1 MRQITTDQLHEL
13 LVAHEPPCISL
24 YQPTHRRHP
33 DNQQDPIRYR
43 NVLGVMETSLREKYP
58 TRQVRE
64 ILESFQ
70 ALSRD
75 NEFWN
80 HRTDGLAILS
90 SPEKFEI
97 FELQRPV
104 RELLVVADSF
114 HTKPLLRI
122 LQSADRYQILCL
134 TRSEAKLYEGNRD
147 ALDPV
152 EITNVTATM
161 AQTLGDQR
169 NQRHQLVGSYGL
181 SSGLQTGGGGNAPF
195 HGHGSTANEVENETV
210 RFFRAVDQGILEH
223 HSRPSGLPLL
233 LAALPESH
241 DSFRQVSHNPFLMA
255 GGITKDPESLSLDQ
269 LRTLAWESIE
279 PLYLARLEGLKEN
292 FQTARSRQAGSA
304 DLSDIAKAVIASRVG
319 SLLVEA
325 DRVIPGRFDRETGA
339 IHFEPLGSPNVDD
352 LIDDL
357 MEAVLR
363 TGGEA
368 IVVPAERMPT
378 DTGLAA
384 TFRH

>member
-1 MRQITTDQLHEL
+1 MRQITTEQLTGL
-13 LVAHEPPCISL
+13 LVAHEPPSISL

-43 NVLGVMETSLREKYP
+43 NLLGEMETSLREKYP
-58 TRQVRE
+58 TREVRA
-64 ILESFQ
+64 ILENFQ
-70 ALSRD
+70 ALARD

-90 SPEKFEI
+90 SPEMFEI

-122 LQSADRYQILCL
+122 LQSAERYQILCL
-134 TRSEAKLYEGNRD
+134 TRSEARLYEGNRD

-152 EITNVTATM
+152 ELTNVPATM
-161 AQTLGDQR
+161 TETLGDQR
-169 NQRHQLVGSYGL
+169 FQRHQMVGSYGL
-181 SSGLQTGGGGNAPF
+181 QAGGGGKALF
-195 HGHGSTANEVENETV
+195 HGHGSTADEVEIDTN
-210 RFFRAVDQGILEH
+210 RFFRAIDRGILEY
-223 HSRPSGLPLL
+223 HSRPSGLPLM

-241 DSFRQVSHNPFLMA
+241 DSFRQVSNNPFLMA
-255 GGITKDPESLSLDQ
+255 GGIMRNPEALSLDQ
-269 LRTLAWESIE
+269 LNKLAWEKVE

-292 FQTARSRQAGSA
+292 FRTARSRQTGSA
-304 DLSDIAKAVIASRVG
+304 DLSDIAKAVVAGRVG
-319 SLLVEA
+319 SLLVDA
-325 DRVIPGRFDRETGA
+325 DREIPGRFDRATGA
-339 IHFEPLGSPNVDD
+339 IHFEPLASPEVDD

-363 TGGEA
+363 TGGEVV
-368 IVVPAERMPT
+368 VVPTERMPA

>member
-1 MRQITTDQLHEL
+1 
-13 LVAHEPPCISL
+13 
-24 YQPTHRRHP
+24 
-33 DNQQDPIRYR
+33 
-43 NVLGVMETSLREKYP
+43 METSLREKYP
-58 TRQVRE
+58 AREVRT
-64 ILESFQ
+64 ILEKYT
-70 ALSRD
+70 ALARD
-75 NEFWN
+75 NHFWK

-152 EITNVTATM
+152 ELAKVPATITETP
-161 AQTLGDQR
+161 GDQR
-169 NQRHQLVGSYGL
+169 FQRHQMVGSYGL
-181 SSGLQTGGGGNAPF
+181 QAGGGGKALF
-195 HGHGSTANEVENETV
+195 HGHGSTADEVDIDTMQ
-210 RFFRAVDQGILEH
+210 FFRAIDRGILEH
-223 HSRPSGLPLL
+223 HSRPSGLPLM

-255 GGITKDPESLSLDQ
+255 GGIMKDPEALSLDQ
-269 LRTLAWESIE
+269 LRKLAWENVE
-279 PLYLARLEGLKEN
+279 PLYLARLEKLKEN
-292 FQTARSRQAGSA
+292 FSTARSRQASSA
-304 DLSDIAKAVIASRVG
+304 DLSDIARAVVAGRVG

-325 DRVIPGRFDRETGA
+325 DREIPGRFDRATGA
-339 IHFEPLGSPNVDD
+339 IQFEPLASPEVDD
-352 LIDDL
+352 LIDNL

-363 TGGEA
+363 TGGDV

-384 TFRH
+384 IFRH